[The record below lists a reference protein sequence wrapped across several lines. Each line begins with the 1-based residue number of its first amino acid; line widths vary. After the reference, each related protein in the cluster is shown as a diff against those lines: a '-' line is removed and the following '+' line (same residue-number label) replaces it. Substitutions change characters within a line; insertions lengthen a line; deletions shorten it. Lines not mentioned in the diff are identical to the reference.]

1 MLGELSMISF
11 MDSFLIFIFSRIEK
25 NSENF
30 QSVKIEI
37 KRGHLISKLFTTVFY
52 DDLKFDDN
60 NKLKT
65 EKFERNM

>member
-1 MLGELSMISF
+1 MISF

-52 DDLKFDDN
+52 DDN
-60 NKLKT
+60 NKMKT